1 MSDKPRQG
9 GFAPKVELGL
19 EPHLLP
25 GATGDLSG
33 GALEPGFV
41 SKVLAFLTTEGHV
54 SGLMH
59 DSLLKEKGFGDWEN
73 SARLRVGR
81 ALAALAARYGSLC
94 RTIYTLTF

>member
-1 MSDKPRQG
+1 MSNKPRQG

-25 GATGDLSG
+25 GATGEGPWNQALSQRSPG
-33 GALEPGFV
+33 LE
-41 SKVLAFLTTEGHV
+41 FLTTEGHV
-54 SGLMH
+54 LGLVH
-59 DSLLKEKGFGDWEN
+59 DFLLKEKWFGDCEN